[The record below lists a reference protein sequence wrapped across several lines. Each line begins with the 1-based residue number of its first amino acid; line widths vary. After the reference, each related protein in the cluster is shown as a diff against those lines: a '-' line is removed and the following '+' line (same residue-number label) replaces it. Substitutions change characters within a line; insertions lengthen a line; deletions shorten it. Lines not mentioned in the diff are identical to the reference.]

1 MGVKKYSKTSPI
13 RRRFERARGD
23 QSVGV
28 NWRRRWMVERN
39 EGKQERR
46 RMGDDRSLSSSR
58 QGLEAGSA
66 AGLTGTDSSAE
77 LANVAAPP
85 LKRSIGGD
93 QP

>member
-1 MGVKKYSKTSPI
+1 MHL
-13 RRRFERARGD
+13 RR
-23 QSVGV
+23 Q
-28 NWRRRWMVERN
+28 WMVERS
-39 EGKQERR
+39 EGKKERR
-46 RMGDDRSLSSSR
+46 RVGDDRSLSSSG

-66 AGLTGTDSSAE
+66 AGLIGTDSSVE